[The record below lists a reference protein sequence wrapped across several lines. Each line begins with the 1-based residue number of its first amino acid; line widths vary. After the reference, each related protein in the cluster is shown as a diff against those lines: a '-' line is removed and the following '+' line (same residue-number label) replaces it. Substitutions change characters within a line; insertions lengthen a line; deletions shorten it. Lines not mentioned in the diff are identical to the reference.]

1 MLQSKEDITTGLL
14 ATTAQVHPAAGLDL
28 ASRALQS
35 KDVQQYHI
43 SLFGK
48 PPFWDPS
55 PVMNSGAK
63 SPLVS

>member
-1 MLQSKEDITTGLL
+1 MHQSKEDITTGLL
-14 ATTAQVHPAAGLDL
+14 SGTAQVHPAAALDL

-48 PPFWDPS
+48 APFPGS
-55 PVMNSGAK
+55 
-63 SPLVS
+63 